1 MSVRKVMVCLLASG
15 FFIGFASEPLHA
27 SQTSEIAATDIAET
41 YRQAEAYRLGSRG
54 EKNIEESMR
63 LHQQLATQG
72 HAPSA
77 RSLGALYFYGREVPL
92 DLDAAVSY
100 LRQAVDGGETSAL
113 PLLARAL
120 GRSNNHAEA
129 LAVSERAIEELGA
142 DAKLG
147 VAMSHLSGEFGQYSD
162 LERGFREAMT
172 FADDGNTQAQF
183 AVAKSYLYG
192 RGVAQ
197 DRETAMALLTD
208 LNDQGVRAAART
220 ISGAYL
226 KGIGGPVDL
235 AQARAYADQAVADGD
250 AYAHIYLSELNWKN
264 GDYKA
269 AVDSMNAAR
278 DAGIGSADLAFARA
292 HHAGD
297 FGPLSNRALGGKM
310 IGDLAEEGDLAAGRL
325 ALRLHER
332 RSQRLNNMD
341 LERVLDHQHA
351 AMTEGDGRA
360 TESLLRFYRKLAWA
374 YPDHRTRRAEILASY
389 SDQVRV
395 ERRFPEKLQA
405 EYDRYQPQ
413 KSWAALADM
422 IGSAEDEDYYKGLI
436 EIRYMSQNAFTYVL
450 QNELRKIEKYNG
462 RPSGYMTR
470 GTLAAAF
477 ALCREA
483 GAMDRCIHGPL
494 NHDSVRAMA
503 GELQSRRQ

>member
-1 MSVRKVMVCLLASG
+1 MSVRNVMVCLLASVIFFG
-15 FFIGFASEPLHA
+15 FTTVPLHA
-27 SQTSEIAATDIAET
+27 SQTSEIAEADIADT

-54 EKNIEESMR
+54 EKNIEESLR
-63 LHQQLATQG
+63 LHKQLAAQG

-77 RSLGALYFYGREVPL
+77 RSLGALYFFGREVPL
-92 DLDAAVSY
+92 DLNVAVSY
-100 LRQAVDGGETSAL
+100 LRQAVDGGEDSAL
-113 PLLARAL
+113 PLLSRAL

-129 LAVSERAIEELGA
+129 LAVSEQAIDSLGEE
-142 DAKLG
+142 AKLQ
-147 VAMSHLSGEFGQYSD
+147 VAMSHLSREFGKYSD
-162 LERGFREAMT
+162 LERGFRDAMK

-183 AVAKSYLYG
+183 AVAKSYLWG
-192 RGVAQ
+192 RGVEQ
-197 DRETAMALLTD
+197 DRDTALAMLNA
-208 LNDQGVRAAART
+208 LNDQGVRSAART

-226 KGIGGPVDL
+226 KGVGGPVDL
-235 AQARAYADQAVADGD
+235 LQARAFADQAVADGD
-250 AYAHIYLSELNWKN
+250 SYAHIYLSELNWKN
-264 GDYKA
+264 GDYQA

-297 FGPLSNRALGGKM
+297 FGPLSNRAIGAKM
-310 IGDLAEEGDLAAGRL
+310 IGELAEEGDIAAGRL

-332 RSQRLNNMD
+332 RSQRLNAMD
-341 LERVLDHQHA
+341 LDRVLGHMHE
-351 AMTEGDGRA
+351 AMEEGDGRA

-374 YPDHRTRRAEILASY
+374 YPDHRSRRAEILASY

-395 ERRFPEKLQA
+395 ERRFPELLQV

-422 IGSAEDEDYYKGLI
+422 IAQAEDEDYYKGLI

-450 QNELRKIEKYNG
+450 QNELRKIKKYNG

-477 ALCREA
+477 SLCREA
-483 GAMDRCIHGPL
+483 GAMDHCIHGPL

-503 GELQSRRQ
+503 GELQNRR